1 MDKDSHVKANAEII
15 IPKAKNKKFNIEVG
29 PPFGSDVVQVIACT
43 RKSILH
49 RKVEQLVKGPAGTR
63 YRSLTRGLFSKA
75 ITESIDDKSL
85 NTSSVSPQWSE
96 AHIIIST
103 YKNKITQIIK
113 GEN

>member
-1 MDKDSHVKANAEII
+1 VNFESLSHKNSLDKANTDIV
-15 IPKAKNKKFNIEVG
+15 IPKAKNKKFNIEVS

-63 YRSLTRGLFSKA
+63 YRSLARGLFSKA
-75 ITESIDDKSL
+75 ITESIDDTSL
-85 NTSSVSPQWSE
+85 NNASVSAQWSE

-103 YKNKITQIIK
+103 YKKIK
-113 GEN
+113 